1 MVGTGI
7 KTSQVSCSSCKLYCS
22 SDDLLQVFEDNSA
35 PVNPWMYAGQAE
47 CSMPLWL
54 GLMNMAPL
62 WHPGAPWGPKL
73 AVWKWGTAKRVRSSS
88 YLPTSSISMLHD
100 LRGRPDLWI
109 WLVVFSHPSEKY
121 EYIPNIWE
129 NKTWQPNHQ
138 PDFGYLLNKD
148 EENPMT
154 FDGKNHFDPPAP
166 GESPSFLQ
174 TSPSALEISWFE
186 GTSTRNSRN
195 HRFFS
200 RKHGRVIE
208 KQSLKPI
215 HGQLDEMT
223 SFSRVPQHD
232 PPTRLLPASLSGVEL
247 PTTSPRPRWWY
258 NLAKWVSWGG
268 TSWSQ
273 SLVGDLG
280 GTWKPEI
287 LTLEK
292 GQIIGQFKPIDFNR
306 TGSAMPSNIAQWSGW
321 FHHMSTYL
329 AQFNQFFKYVQCSFM
344 EYAAVVKHFSTRAK
358 SSKEQ
363 ISPGTSQAL
372 RAG

>member
-1 MVGTGI
+1 MI
-7 KTSQVSCSSCKLYCS
+7 CFKSLKTI
-22 SDDLLQVFEDNSA
+22 LLQ
-35 PVNPWMYAGQAE
+35 WIHE
-47 CSMPLWL
+47 CMLVKQGAVCRSDWDWWT
-54 GLMNMAPL
+54 
-62 WHPGAPWGPKL
+62 WHHYGIPGPHGAPSW
-73 AVWKWGTAKRVRSSS
+73 
-88 YLPTSSISMLHD
+88 
-100 LRGRPDLWI
+100 
-109 WLVVFSHPSEKY
+109 PSENGAQQKESDHHHIFQPVPY
-121 EYIPNIWE
+121 QCCTIWGVDRIYGSGWWFLATPLK
-129 NKTWQPNHQ
+129 NMSTFPIYGKIKHGNQTTNQILDISWT
-138 PDFGYLLNKD
+138 KMKRI
-148 EENPMT
+148 PMT

-200 RKHGRVIE
+200 RKHGVIE